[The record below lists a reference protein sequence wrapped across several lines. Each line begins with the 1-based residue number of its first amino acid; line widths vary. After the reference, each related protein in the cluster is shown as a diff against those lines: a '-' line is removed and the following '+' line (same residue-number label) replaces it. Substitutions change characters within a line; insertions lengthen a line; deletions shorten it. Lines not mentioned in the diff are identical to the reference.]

1 MLRKLFLTIGI
12 VAALALAGCGGD
24 DDSTSTDAAAETS
37 APAEAPESTEAAPE
51 PTEEEANGSDK
62 PESIDSKPTV
72 EVPSGPP
79 PKQLETEDLIVG
91 DGPEVKSGD
100 EISVQYVGVTYKDG
114 KQFDASWDR
123 GEAFPLTI
131 GVGGVIAGWDQG
143 VPGMKVGGRRKLTIP
158 PELGYGQEGFPPGIP
173 PNETLVFVVDIVSV
187 K

>member
-1 MLRKLFLTIGI
+1 MLRKLILSIGI

-24 DDSTSTDAAAETS
+24 DDTTSSGGGTETS
-37 APAEAPESTEAAPE
+37 AAAQAPETTEAETTEAE
-51 PTEEEANGSDK
+51 PTGSGK

-72 EVPSGPP
+72 DVPSGPP

-91 DGPEVKSGD
+91 DGPEAKSGD

-123 GEAFPLTI
+123 GEPLPLTI

-143 VPGMKVGGRRKLTIP
+143 VPGMKVGGRRKLVIP
-158 PELGYGQEGFPPGIP
+158 PELAYGQEGFPPGIP
-173 PNETLVFVVDIVSV
+173 PNETLVFVVDLVSV